1 VEPWFQLNCTEEH
14 RKKLRRAL
22 GWLCNSSPHP
32 KIWTLPGL
40 PFDSGTNT
48 ATWEAGVL
56 ESSNAAIPGTL
67 IRDVIPFEKSFG
79 SKNWTSFVANR
90 HAEDSSGQKRIDGH
104 EALVMDFW

>member
-1 VEPWFQLNCTEEH
+1 MSFFAIQKYNAIAQAVKRT
-14 RKKLRRAL
+14 
-22 GWLCNSSPHP
+22 
-32 KIWTLPGL
+32 
-40 PFDSGTNT
+40 FDSGTNT

-90 HAEDSSGQKRIDGH
+90 HAEDSSGQKRIDG
-104 EALVMDFW
+104 L